1 MKTKIIKF
9 ILKVL
14 ANFTLAKFISA
25 LITITALAGIKYA
38 ISGNLHV
45 EYCNFLTNIGIGLL
59 SFTLNTGFLG
69 LLSEYLGL
77 KGINFNLK
85 QFIFGFDA
93 IEVGKSSSFP
103 LKEPDN
109 VKIKVYLAMES
120 NDDVSNSSGNL
131 DKGKGK
137 EVEYTEAPFSTGSKA
152 LPDRDI
158 SSLIF
163 SKKTNP
169 GPGFNVPGGV
179 VPISDDIC
187 KHINYNS
194 HILNQFKTMDL
205 ETAIEQRDNNLIL
218 IGVLEHKLAYA
229 QNALEKVP
237 TIPTTERQ
245 YNLRNEILKDLRE
258 MTEIK
263 KNAEGRATLLSSRI
277 QFIESKIQNN

>member
-1 MKTKIIKF
+1 MKSKIMKF
-9 ILKVL
+9 ILKIL

-38 ISGNLHV
+38 ISGNLHI

-85 QFIFGFDA
+85 QFIFGLYVV
-93 IEVGKSSSFP
+93 EVGKPSSFL
-103 LKEPDN
+103 LKGPDN
-109 VKIKVYLAMES
+109 VKIKGYLAMES
-120 NDDVSNSSGNL
+120 NDDVSNSSDNL

-137 EVEYTEAPFSTGSKA
+137 EVEYTEAP
-152 LPDRDI
+152 LPYNDT

-187 KHINYNS
+187 KYINYNT
-194 HILNQFKTMDL
+194 HILKQFKTMDL
-205 ETAIEQRDNNLIL
+205 ETAIEQRNNNLTL

-237 TIPTTERQ
+237 TIPTTEREFKLKNQ
-245 YNLRNEILKDLRE
+245 ILKDLNE
-258 MTEIK
+258 MTDIK

-277 QFIESKIQNN
+277 QFIESKIQKN